1 MNRPGPLRGTL
12 APLPRNGYTGI
23 AELSP
28 IFIERS
34 SFMADRVD
42 VRLGGR
48 GRGGREGRF
57 SSLVCVSMMIV
68 FLEKGGFFR
77 GSFIFFI
84 EDFILFYSSRIF
96 VVFIELDR
104 LCIID

>member
-1 MNRPGPLRGTL
+1 MNRPGLLRGTL

-48 GRGGREGRF
+48 RGGREGRF
-57 SSLVCVSMMIV
+57 SSLVCVSMMMV
-68 FLEKGGFFR
+68 FWREG
-77 GSFIFFI
+77 
-84 EDFILFYSSRIF
+84 DFLGRAWYFSLKISFYSILVES
-96 VVFIELDR
+96 L
-104 LCIID
+104 LYLWN